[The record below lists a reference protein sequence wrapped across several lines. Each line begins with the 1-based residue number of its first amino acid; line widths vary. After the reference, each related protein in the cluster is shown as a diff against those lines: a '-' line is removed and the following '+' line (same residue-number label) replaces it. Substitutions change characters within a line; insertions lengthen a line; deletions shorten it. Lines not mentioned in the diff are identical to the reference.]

1 MKDHY
6 QKEIAELLLQVEIET
21 LDFVYQ
27 FLKKKVNQTQEA
39 KKTTSSKEHRP
50 SA

>member
-6 QKEIAELLLQVEIET
+6 QKEIAELLHQVEIET

-27 FLKKKVNQTQEA
+27 FLKKKVNQTQET
-39 KKTTSSKEHRP
+39 KKSTSLKEHRP

>member
-1 MKDHY
+1 MKEQY
-6 QKEIAELLLQVEIET
+6 QKEIVELLQQVEIET

-27 FLKKKVNQTQEA
+27 FLKKKVNQTQETM
-39 KKTTSSKEHRP
+39 KSTFLKEHRP

>member
-1 MKDHY
+1 MKEQY
-6 QKEIAELLLQVEIET
+6 QKEIVELLQQVEIET

-27 FLKKKVNQTQEA
+27 FLKKKVNQKQETM
-39 KKTTSSKEHRP
+39 KSTFLKEHRP